1 MKYEKY
7 KDSGV
12 EWIGDIPL
20 TWTTSTL
27 LQVLR
32 ARISDGPHE
41 TPNLVDEGIP
51 FISVD
56 SLNDSEDIDFEIVK
70 KYISDEDYKQY
81 KKKACLEKGDILFTK
96 SATIGKTA
104 IVKDDI
110 FMVWSPIAILKPN
123 KLIYNKYLYYLVSND
138 FFKDYICQL
147 STFSTQFNVGMRTLE
162 KAKICF
168 PSLPEQQAIANYL
181 DEKCAKI
188 NGSIDVQKR
197 KIELLNEL
205 KQTIIT
211 DAVTKGLNPHAPM
224 KNSGVEWIGEVPE
237 HWEVMKMNFACK
249 VITDYVASGSFA
261 DLRTNVAYLDEPDFA
276 MLVRTADLSQKDK
289 NISRVYINRASYD
302 FLSNSN
308 LFGGEIVLPNI
319 GASIGDVYMVPYGL
333 YENMSLAPN
342 SIMVKSKT
350 SDEYMYYFFSSK
362 VGRESLNIIG
372 SAAAQGKFNKTELR
386 ALRIP
391 IPPLEEQDLAI
402 NHIKEKIAP
411 IDTQISKAN
420 RRIELLNELKQSIIT
435 EAVTGKIKVC

>member
-1 MKYEKY
+1 MRYEEY

-12 EWIGDIPL
+12 AWIGEIPSHWEVAAFKRRISINNGRDYKEFQDDEIYPVMGSGGCFAYCSRYMYDGEAL
-20 TWTTSTL
+20 LLGRKGTIDKPLYINGKFWTVDTMFYAIPNKDLDCKFAYYLAITFPFNLYSTSTAL
-27 LQVLR
+27 PSMTQTDLGNNPV
-32 ARISDGPHE
+32 AFP
-41 TPNLVDEGIP
+41 PLV
-51 FISVD
+51 
-56 SLNDSEDIDFEIVK
+56 
-70 KYISDEDYKQY
+70 
-81 KKKACLEKGDILFTK
+81 
-96 SATIGKTA
+96 
-104 IVKDDI
+104 
-110 FMVWSPIAILKPN
+110 
-123 KLIYNKYLYYLVSND
+123 
-138 FFKDYICQL
+138 
-147 STFSTQFNVGMRTLE
+147 
-162 KAKICF
+162 
-168 PSLPEQQAIANYL
+168 EQQAIASYL
-181 DEKCAKI
+181 DKKCGKI
-188 NGSIDVQKR
+188 NDAIDVQKK
-197 KIELLNEL
+197 KIDLLNEL

-211 DAVTKGLNPHAPM
+211 NAVTKGLNPDAPM
-224 KNSGVEWIGEVPE
+224 KDSGVEWIGQVPD
-237 HWEVMKMNFACK
+237 HWKVMKMNFACK

-261 DLRTNVAYLDEPDFA
+261 DLRANVTYLDEPDFA

-289 NISRVYINRASYD
+289 NISRVYINKASYD

-411 IDTQISKAN
+411 IDAQISKAN